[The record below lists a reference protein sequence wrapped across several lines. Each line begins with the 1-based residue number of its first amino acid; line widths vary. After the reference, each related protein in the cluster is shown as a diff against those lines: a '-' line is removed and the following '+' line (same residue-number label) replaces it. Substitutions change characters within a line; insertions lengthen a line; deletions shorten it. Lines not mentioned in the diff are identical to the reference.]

1 MFGDKYIIT
10 EHQIAKAHS
19 STVEV
24 YKSDLCTSH
33 LLVNKHPWLLSAD
46 VISDVFGLCNEIFG
60 S

>member
-1 MFGDKYIIT
+1 M

-24 YKSDLCTSH
+24 YSKLDLCTSH
-33 LLVNKHPWLLSAD
+33 LRVNKHPWLLSAD